1 MPGSGGWLQST
12 ISVGRSRSCPS
23 FSSSHSSRYFS
34 SSQVN
39 AAVVTLS
46 AIPAS
51 SAYIC
56 LLLLP
61 VMRSLLLKA
70 RHRLVLCLL
79 ADSKPW
85 FARRLIRQHDDSGNP
100 YSHKTYIYQRPR
112 RTLALI
118 LLSTNLEL
126 QSTSLRFPN
135 QHTLISCT
143 TDNSQRAEGQACGR
157 SWRSRQQQPVEPSGQ
172 RQGRLRAPGVNRNDP
187 FTFTRSISEYWELIS
202 P

>member
-1 MPGSGGWLQST
+1 MAGSGGWLQST
-12 ISVGRSRSCPS
+12 ISVGRSWSCPS

-39 AAVVTLS
+39 AAVVTMS
-46 AIPAS
+46 GIPAS

-85 FARRLIRQHDDSGNP
+85 FARRLIRQHDNSGNP
-100 YSHKTYIYQRPR
+100 YSHKTYISAPSTHFGFDPSFDKS
-112 RTLALI
+112 RTPVH
-118 LLSTNLEL
+118 
-126 QSTSLRFPN
+126 QSSFPKSA
-135 QHTLISCT
+135 HI
-143 TDNSQRAEGQACGR
+143 D
-157 SWRSRQQQPVEPSGQ
+157 
-172 RQGRLRAPGVNRNDP
+172 
-187 FTFTRSISEYWELIS
+187 
-202 P
+202 